1 MLELCHQL
9 LPQLVIN
16 HGHLET
22 ALIGQEVTI
31 VRGLEMKLQI
41 LQSLALN
48 QVQIII
54 LKQNTFNT
62 KRLFFKY
69 FIIQLLTILETPAQ
83 TLQVSIIN
91 IEHVTLHNEVF
102 FCSVKY

>member
-1 MLELCHQL
+1 
-9 LPQLVIN
+9 
-16 HGHLET
+16 
-22 ALIGQEVTI
+22 
-31 VRGLEMKLQI
+31 MKLQI

-62 KRLFFKY
+62 KRLFLKY